1 MIPRYK
7 GKGVTMLPVERRK
20 KITAYI
26 EDQQSV
32 RVIDLS
38 REFGVTEETIRR
50 DLEKL
55 EKEGVLIR
63 THGGATPIEKE
74 LYDEPHSVRSRE
86 NIENK
91 KKIGMAIKDLI
102 NEGEIVM
109 MDSSTTSLEI
119 AKCIGNS
126 KTITMITNSMGLAME
141 MVEFD
146 KIQMICIG
154 GTLRRNA
161 LSLIGPSAKK
171 SIKNYYADKV
181 ILSCKGMD
189 LKRGVMESNELE
201 AEIKKAMI
209 DSAKTVI
216 LAIDHTKFNQFSI
229 ISLYDLSK
237 VDIVVTDKQPSK
249 EWVEAFQENDV
260 EYIVV

>member
-1 MIPRYK
+1 
-7 GKGVTMLPVERRK
+7 MLAVERK
-20 KITAYI
+20 KRITAYI
-26 EDQQSV
+26 ADQQSV

-38 REFGVTEETIRR
+38 HEFGVTEETIRR

-63 THGGATPIEKE
+63 THGGATPVEKE
-74 LYDEPHSVRSRE
+74 FYDEPFSVRSRE

-91 KKIGMAIKDLI
+91 KRIGMTIKNLI
-102 NEGEIVM
+102 NDGEIIM

-126 KTITMITNSMGLAME
+126 KNITMITNSMGLAME
-141 MVEFD
+141 MVQYD
-146 KIQMICIG
+146 KVQMICIG

-171 SIKNYYADKV
+171 SIKSYYADKV

-189 LKRGVMESNELE
+189 IKRGVMESNELE

-216 LAIDHTKFNQFSI
+216 LAVDHTKFNEFSI

-237 VDIVVTDKQPSK
+237 VDIIVTDKEPSE
-249 EWVEAFQENDV
+249 EWIRTFEENDV
-260 EYIVV
+260 EYIVI